1 MTSGEPALAHAFAQS
16 GLMGFFR
23 FLVNVQ
29 AESITYPLTVAT
41 VAVLASG
48 AAIST
53 RAAASAD
60 IPATIRIDP
69 PKKMY
74 SEQSTRVAA
83 ELNSVFL
90 LIKNDYC
97 SVFVP

>member
-16 GLMGFFR
+16 GLIGFFR

-29 AESITYPLTVAT
+29 AESITYPLTVVT

-53 RAAASAD
+53 TALASAHT
-60 IPATIRIDP
+60 PATIRIDP
-69 PKKMY
+69 PKK
-74 SEQSTRVAA
+74 ECVP
-83 ELNSVFL
+83 NSLHASPPNSIVSF
-90 LIKNDYC
+90 C
-97 SVFVP
+97 